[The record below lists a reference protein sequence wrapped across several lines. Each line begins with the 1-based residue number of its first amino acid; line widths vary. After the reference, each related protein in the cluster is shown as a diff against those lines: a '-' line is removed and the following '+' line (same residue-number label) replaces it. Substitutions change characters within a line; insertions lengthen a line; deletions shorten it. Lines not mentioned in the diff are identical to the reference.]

1 MIKGGDS
8 RRYCITRKNRLI
20 LFPYMIYGN
29 KPGLIPASDFR
40 LRYPLSWAYLLA
52 NKPYLENR
60 EEGKMKGDSW
70 YGYIYPKALDV
81 MPLPKIFTPDIAAHS
96 AFSLD
101 DTGDIF
107 FTGGVAGGYGILF
120 LPEYSREYMLGLLN
134 SRLLEWFNRRI
145 ATQMRGGYYS
155 YEARFIRN
163 LPIIVSTRES
173 TLHSRMV
180 GLVEQMLALQ
190 ARRAAAQ
197 NPQELELLAR
207 QIEATDRAIDALV
220 YQLYGLSEAE
230 IKIVEG

>member
-1 MIKGGDS
+1 
-8 RRYCITRKNRLI
+8 
-20 LFPYMIYGN
+20 
-29 KPGLIPASDFR
+29 
-40 LRYPLSWAYLLA
+40 
-52 NKPYLENR
+52 LENR